1 MSSLSSDRSNTVES
15 VDGSQNLQGSSFSP
29 NDYHSEVE
37 YHNSSSGEET
47 SSGDYY
53 DDKEQ
58 QMGEVSSDS
67 TSRDSASDKR
77 HKDAVRRE
85 EKRVL
90 QRKLFHEDKGFVFNV
105 DTSNAI
111 KRVLKEKIYPK
122 IKILSGTEQDY
133 LTPDFVGDTA
143 DQSRLICEKLIHELD
158 IDDYFEDKIRFW
170 ITYRKLVKNQLV
182 KYRSNCVEDL
192 KKEYL
197 KGMIV
202 GIFCNILCCKLK
214 MVDSY
219 FLILF

>member
-1 MSSLSSDRSNTVES
+1 MSSLSSDWSNTVES

-29 NDYHSEVE
+29 DDYSEAE
-37 YHNSSSGEET
+37 DQNNSSGEET
-47 SSGDYY
+47 CSSDYY
-53 DDKEQ
+53 YDKEQ

-67 TSRDSASDKR
+67 TSHDSASDKC
-77 HKDAVRRE
+77 HKDAVRHE
-85 EKRVL
+85 EERVL
-90 QRKLFHEDKGFVFNV
+90 QQKLFHEDKGFVFNV

-111 KRVLKEKIYPK
+111 KGVFKEQIYLK
-122 IKILSGTEQDY
+122 IKILSGMEQDY

-143 DQSRLICEKLIHELD
+143 DQSQLMCEKLIHELD
-158 IDDYFEDKIRFW
+158 IDDYLEDKIQFW

-197 KGMIV
+197 KGIIV
-202 GIFCNILCCKLK
+202 GIIHNFLCCKVK
-214 MVDSY
+214 WVDSY